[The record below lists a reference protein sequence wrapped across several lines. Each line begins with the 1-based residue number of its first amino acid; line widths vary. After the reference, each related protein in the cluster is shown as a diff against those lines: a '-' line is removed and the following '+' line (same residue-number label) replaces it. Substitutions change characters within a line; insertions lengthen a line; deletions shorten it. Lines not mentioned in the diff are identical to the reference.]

1 MNWRYLQPWHRGR
14 PRRIQPARS
23 TECGSLN
30 LHPKLLGETNISLN
44 DVVHIS
50 HAVSEHQGAFQAHAE
65 RDACISGFITPVG
78 AHTTG
83 MYHSSAALRYLDGA
97 SSVTAFY

>member
-65 RDACISGFITPVG
+65 REARKAGFINPAG
-78 AHTTG
+78 APNIGEDH
-83 MYHSSAALRYLDGA
+83 AAADPLNPAGA
-97 SSVTAFY
+97 EIGRAHV